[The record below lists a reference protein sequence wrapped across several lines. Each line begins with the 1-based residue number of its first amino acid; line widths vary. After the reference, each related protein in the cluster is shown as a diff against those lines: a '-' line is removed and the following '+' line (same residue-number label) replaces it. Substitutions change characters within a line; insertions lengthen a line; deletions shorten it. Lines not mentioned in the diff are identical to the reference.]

1 MVGSFPATFALIA
14 VLYVCQQK
22 PKLCVYIYIVTVS
35 AEKTYTMLIVAV
47 SFILCIRVDD
57 YPSSYRFSMQH
68 TSKGLQCTFTL
79 RCSVSVQV
87 KVQNYQRVRMQVQ
100 LA

>member
-1 MVGSFPATFALIA
+1 MCII
-14 VLYVCQQK
+14 
-22 PKLCVYIYIVTVS
+22 IYILLQFLL
-35 AEKTYTMLIVAV
+35 KKHINYYTMLIVAV